1 MKLILD
7 AHLPASL
14 AQYFPGHDVLH
25 TSTLPDGNLTS
36 DAIINQISILEDRVL
51 ITKDSDFYHSFVAN
65 RQPKRL
71 VLAKLG
77 NMKLKDLKAY
87 FERNAGQ
94 MIGLLEDH
102 SFLILEATKIRVL
115 E

>member
-14 AQYFPGHDVLH
+14 AQYFPGHDVMH
-25 TSTLPDGNLTS
+25 TSTLLEGNST
-36 DAIINQISILEDRVL
+36 DDRIINQISILEDRAL
-51 ITKDSDFYHSFVAN
+51 ITKDSDFYYSYVAT
-65 RQPKRL
+65 RKPKKL
-71 VLAKLG
+71 VLVKLG
-77 NMKLKDLKAY
+77 NMRLKELKAY

-94 MIGLLEDH
+94 LIKLLEEH
-102 SFLILEATKIRVL
+102 SFLILEASKIRVL

>member
-25 TSTLPDGNLTS
+25 TSALPEGNFT
-36 DAIINQISILEDRVL
+36 DDRIINEISILEDRIL
-51 ITKDSDFYHSFVAN
+51 ITKDSDFYYSYVAV
-65 RQPKRL
+65 RKPKKL
-71 VLAKLG
+71 VLVKLG
-77 NMKLKDLKAY
+77 NMRLKELKAY
-87 FERNAGQ
+87 FERNARQ
-94 MIGLLEDH
+94 LITLLEEH
-102 SFLILEATKIRVL
+102 SFLILEASKIRVL

>member
-25 TSTLPDGNLTS
+25 TSLLPEGNLT
-36 DAIINQISILEDRVL
+36 DDHTLNQISILEDRTL
-51 ITKDSDFYHSFVAN
+51 ITKDSDFYYSFVAT
-65 RQPKRL
+65 RKPKRL
-71 VLAKLG
+71 VLVKLG
-77 NMKLKDLKAY
+77 NMRLKELKAY
-87 FERNAGQ
+87 FEKNAVKL
-94 MIGLLEDH
+94 IELLEGH
-102 SFLILEATKIRVL
+102 SFIILEAGKIRVL